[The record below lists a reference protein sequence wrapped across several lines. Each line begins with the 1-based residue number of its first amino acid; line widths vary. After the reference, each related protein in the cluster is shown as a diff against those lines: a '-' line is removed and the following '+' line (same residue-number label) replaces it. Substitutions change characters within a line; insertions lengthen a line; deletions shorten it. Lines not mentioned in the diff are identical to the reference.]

1 MRASERKSARME
13 RAMQIE
19 RVGLGLILTLFVSA
33 GAFAQGAGESIVRQP
48 SDIVF
53 KAPAK
58 GPGPETAVLYGD
70 PSKPGVFV
78 MRVRF
83 PKGYK
88 VMPSR
93 RPDAWRTAVV
103 LSGTF
108 YYGLG
113 EEWDESKL
121 TAYPP
126 GTFFA
131 HPSQHPHFAWA
142 KDGEVVVQFT
152 AMGPTSV
159 TRIPQK

>member
-1 MRASERKSARME
+1 MQTTRLALLIML
-13 RAMQIE
+13 AM
-19 RVGLGLILTLFVSA
+19 
-33 GAFAQGAGESIVRQP
+33 GAATGAEAQVAAESVVRLPGEV
-48 SDIVF
+48 VF
-53 KAPAK
+53 KAPPT

-88 VMPSR
+88 VLPSW
-93 RPDAWRTAVV
+93 RPDEWRTAVV

-108 YYGLG
+108 YYGIG
-113 EEWDESKL
+113 EQWDEAKL
-121 TAYPP
+121 TTYPT

-131 HPSQHPHFAWA
+131 HPPRHPHFAWA
-142 KDGEVVVQFT
+142 KDGEVIVQFT

-159 TRIPQK
+159 TRIPQKQ

>member
-1 MRASERKSARME
+1 MR
-13 RAMQIE
+13 ING
-19 RVGLGLILTLFVSA
+19 VGLVLVLATGIA
-33 GAFAQGAGESIVRQP
+33 AAAHAQDAGESIVRLP
-48 SDIVF
+48 GDIVF
-53 KAPAK
+53 KAPPK

-78 MRVRF
+78 MRVRL
-83 PKGYK
+83 PQDYK
-88 VMPSR
+88 VMPSW

-113 EEWDESKL
+113 EQWEESKL

-131 HPSQHPHFAWA
+131 HPSKHPHFAWA
-142 KDGEVVVQFT
+142 KDGEVIVQFT